1 MPLIMPPQL
10 GARRKLGFAVEDDDK
25 AASVGLEA
33 LDLLGGGGTGRVDV
47 YRGGTLHG
55 VTSSLWWRVEVTEL
69 GRHDQRHDDP
79 LRGLA

>member
-1 MPLIMPPQL
+1 MTAAR
-10 GARRKLGFAVEDDDK
+10 GAAGYKLGFAVEDDDK

-55 VTSSLWWRVEVTEL
+55 VTSSLWWRVEVIK
-69 GRHDQRHDDP
+69 RIV
-79 LRGLA
+79 

>member
-1 MPLIMPPQL
+1 MTAAR
-10 GARRKLGFAVEDDDK
+10 GAAGYKLGFAVEDDDK

-55 VTSSLWWRVEVTEL
+55 VTSSLWWRVEVKL
-69 GRHDQRHDDP
+69 QFV
-79 LRGLA
+79 LLAGQQFCL